1 MIRLAPSPRDMPSIA
16 AYDGRSPRSA
26 GGLSPSAAL
35 SPTAARR
42 RMNAAGRGG
51 QRFWSESHPE
61 FLAAEVP
68 TAPDAPGKDAAPAFR
83 LQSPARGP
91 AASPR
96 FAPAAPGADDS
107 SVVSAFTPKIVMKIE
122 TASQQGGWADAG
134 AVPRQARQPTNSR
147 GSQRLPTVADGS
159 GSGSGSASTATPR
172 EGGGDAGGG
181 GDDGG
186 DENVPGSNNTTPA
199 QSPSAKAKSKK
210 MVVVD
215 PRSGKKYQLKADDSS
230 PPCLTDKELHVYHK
244 QRRGAGAAGGS
255 AGRSAA
261 DASGGSGDGSSD
273 DPSESRP
280 AASERRHRRTSSVR
294 SEAYTAASTECAS
307 ESFQTLET
315 ASALTDVSYYGRNR
329 AMCMI
334 PTSCHSIEQLA
345 LRDIKRGERDPFLEH
360 DDDDEMR
367 DVDGGRGRA
376 RARGLRVDTASGD
389 GGSSEGSGRGSPLG
403 AAIMGTAAAL
413 LTPLG
418 AAARHFLEPSG
429 ASHVIMPA
437 PGNVEVVEI
446 KFRRLCLVVFP
457 EEFLGSLKDG
467 DTLLGMKLRQ
477 DPEDF
482 QAHVATVRRGSRAD
496 KLGVKR
502 GDVVSVSCLGSTKI
516 VASSSA
522 FGITHI
528 CHLDSVGLP
537 PCLISRTFDSSPWPS
552 PT

>member
-172 EGGGDAGGG
+172 EGGGDGGG

-261 DASGGSGDGSSD
+261 DASGGSGDGSS

-367 DVDGGRGRA
+367 DVDGVRGRA

-516 VASSSA
+516 VASFLRLRNNS
-522 FGITHI
+522 H
-528 CHLDSVGLP
+528 LP
-537 PCLISRTFDSSPWPS
+537 PRFRRTAPMFDFPYI
-552 PT
+552 